1 MIVLL
6 VCRWDG
12 IDIQSRS
19 LVIHKKRE
27 KEGKKKKKTPN
38 IQFLWA
44 DEFTA
49 GKTHL
54 HVLSTIT
61 IERVSM
67 HALNRTGC
75 PNYVSALSQG
85 WLSSQAVPS
94 SCYKS
99 ENETHNKSL

>member
-1 MIVLL
+1 VIVLL

-27 KEGKKKKKTPN
+27 KEKKKKKKKTPN

-54 HVLSTIT
+54 HVLSIIT
-61 IERVSM
+61 IERVSI
-67 HALNRTGC
+67 HALNRRSLS
-75 PNYVSALSQG
+75 PPSAKDG
-85 WLSSQAVPS
+85 
-94 SCYKS
+94 
-99 ENETHNKSL
+99 